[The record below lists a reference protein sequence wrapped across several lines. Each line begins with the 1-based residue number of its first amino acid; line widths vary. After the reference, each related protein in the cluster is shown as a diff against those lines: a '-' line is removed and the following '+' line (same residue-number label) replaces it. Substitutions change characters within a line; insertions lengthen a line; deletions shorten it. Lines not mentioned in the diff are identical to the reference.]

1 MIHLQVDGTTAS
13 FTGFGWDG
21 ACHLER
27 CSRTFHVS
35 MGRAQKPCQGLG
47 GKPGG
52 IRALQT
58 PTGGSQPSTQ
68 QHSVCGDAPRLFWEL
83 YSNLTPSTYL
93 QNKPRTA
100 RRETGSCYLSNLILF
115 HFFFLLFS
123 LDFWRGG
130 GGSSQKCALSGL
142 RLQPG

>member
-1 MIHLQVDGTTAS
+1 MGPQHPSLGLAGTGLVTWRDAH
-13 FTGFGWDG
+13 G
-21 ACHLER
+21 L
-27 CSRTFHVS
+27 S
-35 MGRAQKPCQGLG
+35 MSLWGRAQKPCQGLG